1 MKPAAEDLEHRRP
14 VWEALSSLFLDT
26 DTSLLR
32 SWRVG
37 ILAASPYSIEELQ
50 EILVD
55 EVYPVCRSN
64 LFSIA
69 GEWAGFDPE
78 WLENRILRRLRS
90 PFHRW
95 RRFSLGRITVH
106 LSLEWSATK
115 QDIVQWRIGR
125 SNGDPTTG
133 DTHPPPPALV
143 KGASIPSPNTAG
155 TPRRTSL

>member
-1 MKPAAEDLEHRRP
+1 MKAAPEDLEHRRP
-14 VWEALSSLFLDT
+14 VWEALSDLFLDT
-26 DTSLLR
+26 DISLAR

-37 ILAASPYSIEELQ
+37 ILAASPYSIEELH

-78 WLENRILRRLRS
+78 WLENSILRRLRS

-95 RRFSLGRITVH
+95 RRFSLGRLTVH
-106 LSLEWSATK
+106 LSWEWHQTK
-115 QDIVQWRIGR
+115 KGVVRQRTQ
-125 SNGDPTTG
+125 
-133 DTHPPPPALV
+133 THARNV
-143 KGASIPSPNTAG
+143 A
-155 TPRRTSL
+155 